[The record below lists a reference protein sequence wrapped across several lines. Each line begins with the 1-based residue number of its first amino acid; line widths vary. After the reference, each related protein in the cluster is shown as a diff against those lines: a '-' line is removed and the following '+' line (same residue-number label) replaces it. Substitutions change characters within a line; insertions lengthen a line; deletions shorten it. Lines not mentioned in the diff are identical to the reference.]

1 MRRVETRIVHTDSLN
16 KEDWRSLK
24 QMIVVIRGDQLGVKV
39 DLPQNMSSFLIGRS
53 QEAYLPIQDETAS
66 WNHCQLVRDQAHWYI
81 EDLNSTNGTYIDT
94 RRVIGRQPIQSGDCF
109 KVGQSIFKFVSTS
122 EVEASYY
129 EEIYRM
135 AVCDSL
141 TQLPNRRVFEET
153 FDREFARAQRHQRPL
168 SVIIFDVDK
177 FKNIN
182 DQFGHLCGDMALR
195 AIADTFRSRTRKEDL
210 FARYAGD
217 EFVWVLSET
226 YQEQA
231 FAFAQWL
238 VETCRAIRLSFH
250 KQVVPLTLSVGI
262 ASFHPQQHQSA
273 KELLDAADQALY
285 RAKDNG
291 RNGAS
296 L

>member
-1 MRRVETRIVHTDSLN
+1 
-16 KEDWRSLK
+16 
-24 QMIVVIRGDQLGVKV
+24 MIVIIRGDQLGVKV
-39 DLPQNMSSFLIGRS
+39 DLPQNLTEFVLGRS
-53 QEAYLPIQDETAS
+53 HDAYINIQDETAS
-66 WNHCQLVRDQAHWYI
+66 WNHCRLIRKHAYWYI
-81 EDLNSTNGTYIDT
+81 EDLKSTNGTYIDT
-94 RRVIGRQPIQSGDCF
+94 RKIIGRQPIQSGDCF
-109 KVGQSIFKFVSTS
+109 KVGQSIFKFLSTS

-195 AIADTFRSRTRKEDL
+195 AIADTFKPRTRREDL

-226 YQEQA
+226 HKEQG
-231 FAFAQWL
+231 FAFAHWL
-238 VETCRAIRLSFH
+238 VETCRSIRLSFH
-250 KQVVPLTLSVGI
+250 KQAVPITLSVGI
-262 ASFHPQQHQSA
+262 ASFDPDLHQSSKA
-273 KELLDAADQALY
+273 LLDAADQALY
-285 RAKDNG
+285 RAKANG
-291 RNGAS
+291 RNNAS
-296 L
+296 K